1 MAHQPRRFDNL
12 RARPPK
18 PISAE
23 GVEPIEAT
31 ARRLF
36 SSPDGQ
42 RVLQWLVIGANE
54 VTPLGASDAT
64 LREAEGARRFMDR
77 TLKAISSE

>member
-1 MAHQPRRFDNL
+1 MQPRRFDNL
-12 RARPPK
+12 RARLAK
-18 PISAE
+18 PIASDKE
-23 GVEPIEAT
+23 ERIEIT

-42 RVLQWLVIGANE
+42 RVLQWFVVGANE

-77 TLKAISSE
+77 TLRAISAE